1 MGEGWFVDAERGGG
15 DPPSNRASALAQL
28 SGCDALPDPDE
39 MPGPLYWPGV
49 CTSEACREWAALRT
63 WVEQLMVRFP
73 HLDHHVVPRCWFR
86 HNGHVEA
93 LVALRDYE
101 WVSYADTAPG
111 TAAADWHRAFRDIE
125 ARLREWTAQI
135 DCGAEHEPDSGR
147 RSTSTGKSG
156 ISLSRL
162 RSVVVS
168 PRRWMACSNW
178 GECGPKVDRWVSA

>member
-135 DCGAEHEPDSGR
+135 DCGAEHEPR
-147 RSTSTGKSG
+147 TRQ
-156 ISLSRL
+156 
-162 RSVVVS
+162 
-168 PRRWMACSNW
+168 
-178 GECGPKVDRWVSA
+178 KVDVDREEWDQFVKAEISRREPKALDGVFELG